1 MPFVS
6 LPKPTSLAEILQA
19 CDTYNARAEEAKNN
33 AEMAKLAMEDAE
45 KKLQAVMDDL
55 LKSMPLEER
64 NTKIQTLREAQALSR
79 KFSNEYFSYVND
91 AMTYATA
98 AKIKNGQYKA
108 ALEAQSKGDQA

>member
-6 LPKPTSLAEILQA
+6 LPKPTTLAEILQA
-19 CDTYNARAEEAKNN
+19 RDTYNAHAEEAQNN

-45 KKLQAVMDDL
+45 KKLQAVMDDF

-64 NTKIQTLREAQALSR
+64 NTKIQALREAEALSR

-91 AMTYATA
+91 AMAYAVA
-98 AKIKNGQYKA
+98 ADLKDRDYK
-108 ALEAQSKGDQA
+108 SKTKPDQD